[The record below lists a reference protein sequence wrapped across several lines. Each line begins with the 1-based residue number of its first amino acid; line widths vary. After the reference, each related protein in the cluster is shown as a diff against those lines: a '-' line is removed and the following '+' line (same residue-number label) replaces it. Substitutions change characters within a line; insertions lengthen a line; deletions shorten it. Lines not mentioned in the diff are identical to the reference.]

1 MRGDADARLTVSVR
15 HAAGRATVEIAG
27 DLDMATAPLLD
38 EPTRQLVHHGADEV
52 CLDTGGVE
60 FIDSSG
66 LLALLNLAE
75 AVDRMG
81 ATLRPT
87 EASSSVRRV
96 VAITGL
102 HRLIPS

>member
-1 MRGDADARLTVSVR
+1 
-15 HAAGRATVEIAG
+15 
-27 DLDMATAPLLD
+27 MATAPMVD
-38 EPTRQLVHHGADEV
+38 GVPEQLQGQGAGEV

-87 EASSSVRRV
+87 AASSSVRRV
-96 VAITGL
+96 AEITGL
-102 HRLIPS
+102 HRLVPS

>member
-1 MRGDADARLTVSVR
+1 MRADAGARLTVSVR

-27 DLDMATAPLLD
+27 ELDMATAPMVD
-38 EPTRQLVHHGADEV
+38 GVPEQLQGRGAGEV

-87 EASSSVRRV
+87 AASSSVRRV
-96 VAITGL
+96 AEITGL
-102 HRLIPS
+102 HRLVPS